1 MKNKKSKAQTVG
13 FYNSGYSCKIPTA
26 ISFASLA
33 VRFGAKYFAILN
45 RKRYSSTYG
54 TIYAFFLN
62 ANHQNNFSEYLA
74 KQFNLSNHFTT
85 TKKYYSQNF
94 TSFYYSVE
102 IPLLEI
108 PISNK
113 YFFKSFR
120 EFSRK
125 YKSIFPASTAKRG
138 ELTNTKFYHKIK

>member
-1 MKNKKSKAQTVG
+1 MQNKKSKAQTMG
-13 FYNSGYSCKIPTA
+13 FYNSGHYCKIPTA
-26 ISFASLA
+26 VSFVSMA

-45 RKRYSSTYG
+45 RKRFPSTNG
-54 TIYAFFLN
+54 TLYAFFIN
-62 ANHQNNFSEYLA
+62 DIQQSKFSEYIG
-74 KQFNLSNHFTT
+74 KRFNLTNHFANSKT
-85 TKKYYSQNF
+85 YYSQNF

-120 EFSRK
+120 EFSRQ

-138 ELTNTKFYHKIK
+138 ELTNTKSYHKTK